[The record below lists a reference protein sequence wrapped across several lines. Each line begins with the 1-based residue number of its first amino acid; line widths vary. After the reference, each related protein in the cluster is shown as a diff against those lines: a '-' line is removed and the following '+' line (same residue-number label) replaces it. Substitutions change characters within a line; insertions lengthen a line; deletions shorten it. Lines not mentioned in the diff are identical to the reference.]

1 MQKQENK
8 FGFAEVVD
16 TVSDAC
22 KAEVKAYDVFKGEF
36 DLVPALTWA
45 IGEYGTIK
53 EAIEDW
59 PVFEQEIKDLFA
71 DEGIQALEAIKA
83 NLTEREIEE
92 SRIYKLAVFSAVGY
106 KNTTTVIELG
116 REQLALGAAIFEK

>member
-1 MQKQENK
+1 MQENK
-8 FGFAEVVD
+8 FGFAEIVD

-22 KAEVKAYDVFKGEF
+22 KAEVKAYDVFKGKF
-36 DLVPALTWA
+36 DLVPVLTWA

-71 DEGIQALEAIKA
+71 DEGISALDQIKA
-83 NLTEREIEE
+83 NLTEKEISN

-116 REQLALGAAIFEK
+116 REQLALGAAIFAK